1 MAPSLPA
8 PRPTPD
14 DEVRLCPVCGRL
26 VPERRSEGGRR
37 RRGRPRV
44 YCSERCRLGDRTARI
59 PLDPRRVAAFAAA
72 VRAAVAARG
81 LSLRE
86 LERVLVREYGP
97 LASSVATL
105 SAWQT
110 GSSSPART
118 AAGRNRVLALERCLE
133 VPAGALALLM
143 PGGAAVPQPRPPA
156 RDGGLAG
163 RHARL
168 RHLVT
173 ALTGPQQILPV
184 TLTKDFRVDAA
195 GRPEASTVA
204 MRVLAAHD
212 GVDRYWFIQSVDPPL
227 QAPVTA
233 ALGCRLGRQVTEPTG
248 PEPGGERLVA
258 TELHFDHPLRAGEQ
272 HQFAFEVRY
281 AATPGAPPAEPVFR
295 HVQAQ
300 PCERLDLAVSFDRT
314 ARPAE
319 VVQCRWRQ
327 RDLEETWRREKTR
340 EGCWQYRLVVTD
352 PVPGGYGW
360 RWGWGRPAAPVEG
373 GGRQRRPRAA

>member
-1 MAPSLPA
+1 M
-8 PRPTPD
+8 
-14 DEVRLCPVCGRL
+14 CGER
-26 VPERRSEGGRR
+26 VPERLSPTGRR
-37 RRGRPRV
+37 PRGRPRV
-44 YCSERCRLGDRTARI
+44 FCSERCRRGDRRNRAAV
-59 PLDPRRVAAFAAA
+59 DPEQRREQVAAFSAA
-72 VRAAVAARG
+72 VRAGIAARG

-86 LERVLVREYGP
+86 LEKLLVESYGGP

-195 GRPEASTVA
+195 GLPEASTVA
-204 MRVLAAHD
+204 MRVRAAHD
-212 GVDRYWFIQSVDPPL
+212 GVDRYWFVQSVDPPL

-233 ALGCRLGRQVTEPTG
+233 ALGCRLGRQVTEPAG

-258 TELHFDHPLRAGEQ
+258 TELLFDRPLRTGEQ

-281 AATPGAPPAEPVFR
+281 AATPGTPPAEPVFR

-300 PCERLDLAVSFDRT
+300 PCERLDLAVSFDRA

-360 RWGWGRPAAPVEG
+360 RWGWGRPPDPVEG
-373 GGRQRRPRAA
+373 GGRRRRPRAA